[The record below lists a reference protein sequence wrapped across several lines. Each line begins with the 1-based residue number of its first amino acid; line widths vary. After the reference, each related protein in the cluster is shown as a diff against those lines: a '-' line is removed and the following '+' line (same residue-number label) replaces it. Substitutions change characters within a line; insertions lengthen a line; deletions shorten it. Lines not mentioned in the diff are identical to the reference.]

1 MARGIHKVQE
11 NTYLTPY
18 VWIEGI
24 CYKFEPVAVSYK
36 NGNSKQYAVSGYL
49 NSITDNSWMLNQN
62 YWLSPKS
69 YLIAPN
75 SDLHLWYSAIITQR
89 KPSQIIIDQN
99 DNYSNYERVL
109 TEKNLLLISKPL

>member
-1 MARGIHKVQE
+1 
-11 NTYLTPY
+11 
-18 VWIEGI
+18 
-24 CYKFEPVAVSYK
+24 
-36 NGNSKQYAVSGYL
+36 
-49 NSITDNSWMLNQN
+49 MLNQD

-75 SDLHLWYSAIITQR
+75 SDLYLWYSVIITQR

-109 TEKNLLLISKPL
+109 TEKKPFTSFKNVVKGGFNQIKERRVC